1 MSCLTPFIVV
11 TLLCT
16 CIFQST
22 GALRTLQCSEQT
34 APAVAF
40 YAYFSHNF
48 RALSARTTFV
58 FDAVETNIGKGYNR
72 HTGIFTAPS
81 SGVFAFSWTI
91 HAAGFHVAGSSG
103 GFGETAAV
111 IVQNGV
117 TKGSIYADT
126 EKKYDDA
133 ASTGFVILNVKKWD
147 RIHIVCPHHGQG
159 SFFSTNVQGRTSF
172 AGYRIA

>member
-1 MSCLTPFIVV
+1 MWSLTPSVV
-11 TLLCT
+11 VILLCT
-16 CIFQST
+16 CISQTT
-22 GALRTLQCSEQT
+22 GTLRTLQCSEQT

-40 YAYFSHNF
+40 YAYFSHSF
-48 RALSARTTFV
+48 KALSARTTFV

-72 HTGIFTAPS
+72 RTGIFTAPS

-91 HAAGFHVAGSSG
+91 HAAGSHVAGSSG
-103 GFGETAAV
+103 KYGETAAV

-117 TKGSIYADT
+117 AKGSIYADT

-133 ASTGFVILNVKKWD
+133 ASTGFVILHVKRGD
-147 RIHIVCPHHGQG
+147 RIQIVSPHKGQG
-159 SFFSTNVQGRTSF
+159 AFYSSPDNGRTSF